1 MNQSNLQL
9 TKRYSIQYI
18 FCDDQYFFYITKTL
32 CCQMIIMIYSI
43 IYIYNTYYN
52 CIIIHNLGRISYDI
66 CKKGELYRLITST
79 FIHYHPLNI
88 IANTA
93 LLITFG
99 FTVELKLGYKKFL
112 FTYFLHSIMANCI
125 SIAFEPNRIGY
136 TGDSIVYSYVSM
148 SLIYSIFGREEEK
161 MDPAMYF
168 QINLIHLITLTSI
181 IIVNIFNMSTIDYL
195 YNYSGLYLG
204 LITGF
209 LFLDRNNINS
219 KYINLKRF
227 LYIRYMSL
235 FVLISS
241 NISLIGYLINYS
253 INTDIKKIENLCS
266 IMIT

>member
-9 TKRYSIQYI
+9 TKRYGIQNI
-18 FCDDQYFFYITKTL
+18 FCDNQYFLYITKTL
-32 CCQMIIMIYSI
+32 CCQMIIMIYNI

-52 CIIIHNLGRISYDI
+52 CIIIYNFGRISYDI
-66 CKKGELYRLITST
+66 CKKGEIYRLITST

-88 IANTA
+88 ISNTA

-99 FTVELKLGYKKFL
+99 FTIELKLGYKKFL
-112 FTYFLHSIMANCI
+112 FTYFLHSIIANCI

-136 TGDSIVYSYVSM
+136 SGDGIVYSYISM

-168 QINLIHLITLTSI
+168 QINLIHLVALSSI
-181 IIVNIFNMSTIDYL
+181 IIINIFNMSKIDYL

-204 LITGF
+204 LISGF
-209 LFLDRNNINS
+209 LFLDKNNINS
-219 KYINLKRF
+219 KFNKLKRF
-227 LYIRYMSL
+227 LYIRYMSI

-241 NISLIGYLINYS
+241 NIALFSYLINYS
-253 INTDIKKIENLCS
+253 IKTDIKKIENLCS
-266 IMIT
+266 IMIS